1 MALPSHYSVGTAT
14 VAANS
19 NAVTGQGTSWLNSV
33 QPGDLFGTHKGSGV
47 RILTV
52 NSNTSL
58 TLAYPWPAA
67 AQTAAGY
74 EIQITPDTARMD
86 HATRD
91 LLELLKNGNLDTL
104 AALISAADRLPY
116 FSGAGVMALATFTEF
131 ARSLLDDAN
140 AAAVYATLGEI
151 PNGQLPAR
159 LRGAPASV
167 IADANDA
174 VTFGNYSVSG
184 AALNIPEGAQGTLS
198 VSALSANFVSQIY
211 TRTSNGST
219 YLRWSN
225 NGAWS
230 SWAKIAL
237 QDRGNTWLGSQILDA
252 GGGYVNSSVVRGD
265 VVLHAECGPA
275 FGQVGTQ
282 SNHPFT
288 MKANNTERA
297 RIEPTNGDFLVGLTA
312 TIDPASG
319 TTTGVAMRPAT
330 GRMWRRAS
338 GYNPFIQS
346 RLASDGTLQDFYRE
360 TTAVGSISVSTT
372 GTAYNTTSDYRLKN
386 DVQPIVEFSLT
397 PEQFEALDNAEL
409 KIMALR
415 PVFHR
420 WNDAPEKGVVTGFIA
435 HEAQQIVPH
444 AVTGK
449 KDEVVDVGREII
461 PAHEVEREI
470 VDEDGNTKL
479 VTVAVPEVVNEGV
492 RRDALAAGAVFE
504 KTGEEPVFQT
514 MDYGLI
520 TADIVAALQC
530 VIHKTMLQGKQIETL
545 TAQTSTL
552 VARIEAL
559 EALASSTPPAQ

>member
-1 MALPSHYSVGTAT
+1 MTTPYTTGSITLTNGSAVVTGVGTAWQT
-14 VAANS
+14 ALIA
-19 NAVTGQGTSWLNSV
+19 GGTIYVEADGNPL
-33 QPGDLFGTHKGSGV
+33 P
-47 RILTV
+47 ILTV
-52 NSNTSL
+52 DTNTKI
-58 TLAYPWPAA
+58 
-67 AQTAAGY
+67 TAAIKWKGASGTY
-74 EIQITPDTARMD
+74 PYAVMRDTAYGQQTVANAQALSTYLQR
-86 HATRD
+86 
-91 LLELLKNGNLDTL
+91 LDNASL
-104 AALISAADRLPY
+104 AALASLVPVADRMPF
-116 FSGAGVMALATFTEF
+116 FSGNAEAALTTLTAF
-131 ARSLLDDAN
+131 ARTLLDDAN
-140 AAAVYATLGEI
+140 GAAAYATLGEI

-159 LRGAPASV
+159 LRGAPAAV
-167 IADANDA
+167 VADANDA

-184 AALNIPEGAQGTLS
+184 ATLNIPEGAQGTLS
-198 VSALSANFVSQIY
+198 VGAINSNFVSQIY

-219 YLRWSN
+219 YLRWSS

-237 QDRGNTWLGSQILDA
+237 QDRGNTWVGSQILDA

-312 TIDPASG
+312 TIDPTSG
-319 TTTGVAMRPAT
+319 NTTGLAVRGTT

-346 RLASDGTLQDFYRE
+346 RLATDGTLQDFYRE
-360 TTAVGSISVSTT
+360 TTAVGSISVSAT

-397 PEQFEALDNAEL
+397 PEQFDALDNAEL

-461 PAHEVEREI
+461 PAHDVEREV
-470 VDEDGNTKL
+470 VDEDGNAQT
-479 VTVAVPEVVNEGV
+479 VTITVPEVVNVGV
-492 RRDALAAGAVFE
+492 RRDALAEGAEFE
-504 KTGEEPVFQT
+504 KTGEVPVFQT

-530 VIHKTMLQGKQIETL
+530 VIHKNMLQGEQIETL
-545 TAQTSTL
+545 AAKTAGL
-552 VARIEAL
+552 LARIEAL
-559 EALASSTPPAQ
+559 EGAGQPA